1 MQKPFATETLGG
13 GCSLVED
20 ASSWRVGCV
29 CGGSSE
35 GVMEAAWWQRS
46 VSSGSIDGESR

>member
-1 MQKPFATETLGG
+1 VVAVCWWRRLVLGEWG
-13 GCSLVED
+13 VF
-20 ASSWRVGCV
+20 VV
-29 CGGSSE
+29 VVVSE